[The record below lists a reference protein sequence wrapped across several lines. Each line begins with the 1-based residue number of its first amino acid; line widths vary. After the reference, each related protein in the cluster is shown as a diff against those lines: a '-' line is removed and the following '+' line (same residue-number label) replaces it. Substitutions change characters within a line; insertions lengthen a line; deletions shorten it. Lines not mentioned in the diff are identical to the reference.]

1 MKIFSAVSGPS
12 PLLTIITRMHPDRP
26 AMQKR
31 CVDSVRQLSRPI
43 PEFIQHL
50 QVETQVSGNMEHAE
64 ALLADGELHEQIAG
78 KYVYVLDDDDV
89 ITVAGD
95 QFALL
100 FSWLAA
106 SGDPAW
112 VMVSATLGEEGE
124 RLNGR
129 WPRDHH
135 PQKGP
140 SRYLWADAEPFGS
153 LYYEFDPF
161 RVPWQPEM
169 GNVSILNLLVRRDV
183 FIEHAHAFARRRP
196 GDFEFVTEMWE
207 VGIRPVWTNV
217 MFARTQK
224 ISKGAPE

>member
-26 AMQKR
+26 TLQQR
-31 CVDSVRQLSRPI
+31 CLDSVRAISDTSV
-43 PEFIQHL
+43 QHL
-50 QVETQVSGNMEHAE
+50 AITTDVSGNMEAAE
-64 ALLADGELHEQIAG
+64 AILADDVLHRSIAG
-78 KYVYVLDDDDV
+78 EYVYVLDDDDEIV
-89 ITVAGD
+89 LPEMG
-95 QFALL
+95 ALWSFL
-100 FSWLAA
+100 EGEQGPS
-106 SGDPAW
+106 W
-112 VMVSATLGEEGE
+112 VMVAAKLGGPGE

-140 SRYLWADAEPFGS
+140 SRYLWADADPFGS

-169 GNVSILNLLVRRDV
+169 GNVSILNLLIRRDV
-183 FIEHAHAFARRRP
+183 FIQHAHAFARKRP

-207 VGIRPVWTNV
+207 AGIRPVWTNL
-217 MFARTQK
+217 MFAKTQR
-224 ISKGAPE
+224 ISKGASE